1 MLLGGR
7 TADLLGRRRVFL
19 VGLLVF
25 TAASLASG
33 LAWPPHALIVS
44 RAAQGF
50 GAALLLPSALA
61 IITTTYAG
69 AQRAHTLPIGGAMSV
84 AASRPPNRK
93 ITDQPSEVL
102 THARIVSPPP
112 MGTARGVSVIHSY
125 VELLTD
131 TELLERSSVSPE
143 AFRDIFRRH
152 FAAVHRY
159 VQGQAGRGAADDLT
173 AEVFVVAFERRGRYR
188 PLCDSARPWLLGI
201 ATNLLRERRRS
212 TGRLAGIVARLST
225 RGAEDEDSSDR
236 TDERLDARDARD
248 EIASALS
255 RLRAHERDVLLLYAL
270 GDLTYA
276 EIAVALDIPT
286 GTVRSRL
293 SRARAVLQ
301 RTLGDV
307 AHLTQPIEDG
317 SEQ

>member
-1 MLLGGR
+1 VDRAEACKLKQAGNVLLICPCR
-7 TADLLGRRRVFL
+7 CPKRAMFRR
-19 VGLLVF
+19 
-25 TAASLASG
+25 S
-33 LAWPPHALIVS
+33 
-44 RAAQGF
+44 
-50 GAALLLPSALA
+50 
-61 IITTTYAG
+61 
-69 AQRAHTLPIGGAMSV
+69 
-84 AASRPPNRK
+84 
-93 ITDQPSEVL
+93 
-102 THARIVSPPP
+102 
-112 MGTARGVSVIHSY
+112 MGTVRGVTVIHWY

-131 TELLERSSVSPE
+131 TELLEQSSVSPE

-159 VQGQAGRGAADDLT
+159 VQGQAGRGAADDLA

-212 TGRLAGIVARLST
+212 SGRWAGTVARLAPHAAEGVDST
-225 RGAEDEDSSDR
+225 DR
-236 TDERLDARDARD
+236 MDARLDAGDARG
-248 EIASALS
+248 EIVSALS
-255 RLRAHERDVLLLYAL
+255 RLRPEERDVLLLYAL

-276 EIAVALDIPT
+276 EIAVALGIPT

-301 RTLGDV
+301 RSLGGV
-307 AHLTQPIEDG
+307 AHLVQPIEDG